1 MLDAIMR
8 PQPIQPKEIRRVNS
22 TIALDLI
29 VPVDG
34 EDHSRGPVTA
44 PVTLVQ
50 YADFECLHCARAQ
63 PILRQL
69 RDEIPDAF
77 RLVFRHFPVSAD
89 RPRAAGAA
97 RAAVAAGQQGRFWE
111 MHDRLFEYQ
120 AYLSADAFQLHAED
134 LGLEVDR
141 FTRDMTDPTVTARI
155 ERDLASGRAS
165 GVRGTPTFFLNGS
178 RYGDAPDLAQLRR
191 AILGKAVSAR
201 GIPSLSAAPM
211 GRFHDDMEIRAL

>member
-1 MLDAIMR
+1 M
-8 PQPIQPKEIRRVNS
+8 NS

-29 VPVDG
+29 APVEP

-77 RLVFRHFPVSAD
+77 RLVFRHFPISAD

-120 AYLSADAFQLHAED
+120 AYLSPDAFQLHAED
-134 LGLEVDR
+134 LRLDMDR

-165 GVRGTPTFFLNGS
+165 GVRGTPTFFLNGA

-191 AILGKAVSAR
+191 AILGAAVSAR
-201 GIPSLSAAPM
+201 RAPTL
-211 GRFHDDMEIRAL
+211 GAVPRARVHDESEIRAL

>member
-1 MLDAIMR
+1 M
-8 PQPIQPKEIRRVNS
+8 NS
-22 TIALDLI
+22 PIALDLI
-29 VPVDG
+29 APIDG

-69 RDEIPDAF
+69 RDAIPEAF
-77 RLVFRHFPVSAD
+77 RLVCRHVPLSAD

-111 MHDRLFEYQ
+111 MHDRLFEHQ

-134 LGLEVDR
+134 LHLDMDR
-141 FTRDMTDPTVTARI
+141 FVRDMTDPMVTARI

-191 AILGKAVSAR
+191 AILGVAVRSAPR
-201 GIPSLSAAPM
+201 KPAIDSAL
-211 GRFHDDMEIRAL
+211 MERLDSGMELRAL